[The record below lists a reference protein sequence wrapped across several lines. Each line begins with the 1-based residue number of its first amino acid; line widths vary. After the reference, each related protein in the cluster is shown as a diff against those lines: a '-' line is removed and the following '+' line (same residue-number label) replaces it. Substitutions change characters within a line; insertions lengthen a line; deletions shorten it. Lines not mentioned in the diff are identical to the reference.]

1 MAAAMTLQTN
11 AAPEHVEYVLR
22 LADNALILGQR
33 LSEWC
38 GHAPVIEEDLALAN
52 ISLDLV
58 GQARLLLTHAGN
70 LEGKGRDEDQMAFL
84 RVERDYR
91 NVTMMEV
98 PNEDFGRTT
107 LRNFLA
113 SAFQVL
119 LWQALANSSDGELA
133 AIAAK
138 SLKEA
143 RYHLTHSSEWV
154 IRLGDGT
161 EVSHA
166 KMQAALDY
174 LWPYT
179 AELFAANPTDEVI
192 ATSGVGPAWR
202 SLEAEWEALVLPV
215 LAEATLVVPARTPFK
230 SYGKFGRHSE
240 HMGHLLATMQYMQRT
255 YPGAR
260 W

>member
-1 MAAAMTLQTN
+1 MTQQDT
-11 AAPEHVEYVLR
+11 ATPEHVEYVLR
-22 LADNALILGQR
+22 LGDNALILGQR

-38 GHAPVIEEDLALAN
+38 GRAPVLEEDLALAN
-52 ISLDLV
+52 MALDLI
-58 GQARLLLTHAGN
+58 GQARLLLSHAGK

-91 NVTMMEV
+91 NLTLAEV

-107 LRNFLA
+107 VRNFLF

-119 LWQALANSSDGELA
+119 LWEKLGRSSDAELA

-143 RYHLTHSSEWV
+143 RYHLTHAAEWA

-161 EVSHA
+161 EVSHQKA
-166 KMQAALDY
+166 QAALDY

-179 AELFAANPTDEVI
+179 AELFVASPTDDAI
-192 ATSGVGPAWR
+192 AAAGIGPAW
-202 SLEAEWEALVLPV
+202 SELEAAWEASVLPV

-230 SYGKFGRHSE
+230 SFGKFGRHSE

-255 YPGAR
+255 YPGAT

>member
-1 MAAAMTLQTN
+1 MTQQDT
-11 AAPEHVEYVLR
+11 ATPEHVEYVLR
-22 LADNALILGQR
+22 LGDNALILGQR

-38 GHAPVIEEDLALAN
+38 GRAPVLEEDLALAN
-52 ISLDLV
+52 MALDLI
-58 GQARLLLTHAGN
+58 GQARLLLSHAGK

-91 NVTMMEV
+91 NLTLAEV

-107 LRNFLA
+107 VRNFLF

-119 LWQALANSSDGELA
+119 LWEKLGRSSDAELA

-143 RYHLTHSSEWV
+143 RYHLTHAAEWV

-161 EVSHA
+161 EVSHQKA
-166 KMQAALDY
+166 QAALDY

-179 AELFAANPTDEVI
+179 AELFVASPTDDAI
-192 ATSGVGPAWR
+192 AAAGIGPAW
-202 SLEAEWEALVLPV
+202 SELEAAWEASVLPV

-230 SYGKFGRHSE
+230 SFGKFGRHSE

-255 YPGAR
+255 YPGAT